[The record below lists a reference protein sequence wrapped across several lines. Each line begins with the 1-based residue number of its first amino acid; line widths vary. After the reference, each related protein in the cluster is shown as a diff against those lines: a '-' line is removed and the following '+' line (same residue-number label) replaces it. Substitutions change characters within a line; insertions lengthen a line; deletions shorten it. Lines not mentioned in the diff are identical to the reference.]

1 MLACGC
7 CDVSA
12 LQTVG
17 LAGSADY
24 KSPQVS
30 ILGLSSSKLCW
41 HGINPLMFDGSLDA
55 ALCPALKHGQHVLLV
70 GSLST
75 LLGNCTA
82 CVTYFA

>member
-7 CDVSA
+7 CDVPVP
-12 LQTVG
+12 QTVG
-17 LAGSADY
+17 LAVAADC
-24 KSPQVS
+24 KSPQAS
-30 ILGLSSSKLCW
+30 MHGLSSSNLCW
-41 HGINPLMFDGSLDA
+41 HGITTLMFDGSLDA
-55 ALCPALKHGQHVLLV
+55 ALCPALKRGPRVLLV